1 MVQIQRQI
9 DEINNH
15 KHIIMKVT
23 KALAFTLIMAG
34 GLVAGSA
41 AFAQDS
47 GTAPA
52 SDASTNAAP
61 VKVHGNH
68 AANLDRLAQVLNLTD
83 DQKAQL
89 QPILAAERQ
98 KMRDLREDTSLSKDD
113 RKAKMKE
120 IRDETAAQLQ
130 PILTPEQLAKWQ
142 NMTHGHHAAPQAAP
156 AQSTNAPAGSAQ

>member
-1 MVQIQRQI
+1 MIQIQRRI
-9 DEINNH
+9 DEIHYN
-15 KHIIMKVT
+15 KHIIMKIT
-23 KALAFTLIMAG
+23 KALAFTLLMTG

-41 AFAQDS
+41 ALAQDS
-47 GTAPA
+47 GAAPS

-61 VKVHGNH
+61 VKVRPNH
-68 AANLDRLAQVLNLTD
+68 PANLDRLAQVLSLSD

-98 KMRDLREDTSLSKDD
+98 KMRDLREDTSLSKED

-142 NMTHGHHAAPQAAP
+142 NMTHGRHAAPPAAP
-156 AQSTNAPAGSAQ
+156 AQSTNAPAASAQ